1 MKRSSLCHCF
11 ALALLHLAAGPLR
24 ADLIFLKDGHV
35 LQGKVRRD
43 TTSEFDPISKDWIHT
58 PKGFF
63 APVGGERKEDPD
75 WQRFHLLG
83 ATNPAFFALNARRRI
98 DVFGDTPEDFA
109 LVKVK
114 NSKAGVHN
122 PYARF
127 KKEFSLEDFAS
138 SPIVSDPLR
147 LLDVCATSDGAAAL
161 IVCTPEYAKRKLG
174 TLDGTVRIKAVANTT
189 PTYPQVRLELPD
201 IATDSW
207 ATVAPPAFGFK
218 DSIARRRPSA

>member
-1 MKRSSLCHCF
+1 ILGAGMHPWGKWGNDF
-11 ALALLHLAAGPLR
+11 TEYGVAAGR
-24 ADLIFLKDGHV
+24 AALSEAGLDWRQIQMVAGADTIRNGYPGFVAGGTFAQKLGWNGV
-35 LQGKVRRD
+35 PVSSSYAACASGSQALQSARAQILAGFCDVAMVIGAD
-43 TTSEFDPISKDWIHT
+43 TT

-122 PYARF
+122 PNARF

-138 SPIVSDPLR
+138 SPVVSDPLR

-161 IVCTPEYAKRKLG
+161 IVCTPEYALRKL
-174 TLDGTVRIKAVANTT
+174 
-189 PTYPQVRLELPD
+189 
-201 IATDSW
+201 
-207 ATVAPPAFGFK
+207 
-218 DSIARRRPSA
+218 